1 MTPFTLYNSHIGLN
15 QPCFIIAEA
24 GSNHNGDLDMAKSLI
39 HAAHDAGADAV
50 KFQTFKASRLYPK
63 SAGKSDYLGSEL
75 SIYDIIKAMEMPES
89 WLEELS
95 QLTHDLGMAFISSP
109 FHEEAVDLLAPYVD
123 AFKVAS
129 YELTHEPLLRA
140 IARYNKPVIMSTG
153 ASRLIEAKESVDLLR
168 SLGVNRLVVLQCTA
182 SYPAPPESAQVGAL
196 VHLRES
202 LGVLTGLSDHTSD
215 PAVAPAVAAA
225 LGAVV
230 IEKHYTLSKRLPGP
244 DHPFAVTPEG
254 LSALVKG
261 VRQAEEA
268 RGVGLK
274 FVHPVE
280 GELRDFARRSLFT
293 TQAIAKGTPFS
304 SENIDVLRQG
314 KLGQGLAPSALPLT
328 YQAVAARDLEEDQP
342 LQAEDLSG
350 IDPTHLPK
358 TGEWDPL
365 SWRSIQMEDLGL
377 VWVWAQDPHTRAA
390 SLDSRPISY
399 TTHRSWFLNRLQK
412 LEAHPQGLCQTWIAF
427 RSGNPVGF
435 IRLDPLDSPQG
446 NPTGPSN
453 VKGAMVSIHVAPASR
468 GQGVAQG
475 SLNLLKEWATHHPEL
490 TFLDA
495 EVQSFNHP
503 SQKLFTN
510 AGYHPL
516 SSSRPSSTEHDVLRF
531 RLVL

>member
-1 MTPFTLYNSHIGLN
+1 MNPFSLYQSTIGLN
-15 QPCFIIAEA
+15 SPCFIIAEA
-24 GSNHNGDLDMAKSLI
+24 GSNHNGDLEMAKSLI
-39 HAAHDAGADAV
+39 HAAGDAGADAV

-63 SAGKSDYLGSEL
+63 SAGKSDYLGSEQ

-95 QLTHDLGMAFISSP
+95 DLTHQLGMAFISSP

-140 IARYNKPVIMSTG
+140 VAKYNKPVIMSTG

-168 SLGVNRLVVLQCTA
+168 SLGVNNLVVLQCTA

-215 PAVAPAVAAA
+215 PSIAPAAAAA

-254 LSALVKG
+254 LEALVTS
-261 VRQAEEA
+261 VRKAEEA

-304 SENIDVLRQG
+304 TENIDVLRQG
-314 KLGQGLAPSALPLT
+314 KLGQGLAPAALSFVH
-328 YQAVAARDLEEDQP
+328 QAVASRDLEADTP
-342 LQAEDLSG
+342 LQAEDLEG
-350 IDPTHLPK
+350 VDPTLLPK
-358 TGEWDPL
+358 PGEWEGL
-365 SWRSIQMEDLGL
+365 SMRSACKEDLGL
-377 VWVWAQDPHTRAA
+377 VWVWAQDGQTRAA
-390 SLDSRPISY
+390 SLNSQPIPY
-399 TTHRSWFLNRLQK
+399 ETHRSWFSDRLQK
-412 LEAHPQGLCQTWIAF
+412 QGEFPQGLCQMWMILRA
-427 RSGNPVGF
+427 GDPVGF
-435 IRLDPLDSPQG
+435 IRLDPLKEEDQTRIGSK
-446 NPTGPSN
+446 
-453 VKGAMVSIHVAPASR
+453 VGAVVSIHVAPNRR
-468 GQGVAQG
+468 GQGVALGGLALVQ
-475 SLNLLKEWATHHPEL
+475 EWAKTHPEL
-490 TFLDA
+490 SLIDA
-495 EVQSFNHP
+495 EIHP
-503 SQKLFTN
+503 QNQVSQHLFEK
-510 AGYHPL
+510 AGY
-516 SSSRPSSTEHDVLRF
+516 RPVESTNPQALRVRLDV
-531 RLVL
+531 